1 MEHSTIAEPSP
12 SFCPYGCG
20 CEMPSGANEPATTTK
35 EFCDCGCSCH
45 EGLTLVSATA
55 TSTHCECGCGR

>member
-12 SFCPYGCG
+12 SFCPCGCG
-20 CEMPSGANEPATTTK
+20 CEMSSGASEPEATTK
-35 EFCDCGCSCH
+35 EFCDCGCGCH

-55 TSTHCECGCGR
+55 ASTGYECGCGR